1 MSSKGTAMAECCG
14 LCAEAA
20 DTVGLPDE
28 VRLRV
33 GQLNVLSP
41 TYAVKWREREGCVDR
56 TAPDGQRVSNWPRR
70 WPALRRVLECAEWDV
85 VFFQVASSRS
95 ACARASSLP
104 SLV

>member
-1 MSSKGTAMAECCG
+1 MAECCG

-20 DTVGLPDE
+20 DTVGLPGE

-85 VFFQVASSRS
+85 VFFQVASLRS
-95 ACARASSLP
+95 ARARASSLP